1 MNKKNRPKPVILF
14 ETDST
19 IKEVIAYGPARVRHI
34 SSGKKNKAKKSRG
47 QKSGYK
53 ASRRSCEDKR
63 RYRDFEEAK
72 RGLRFSKNRAQEEI
86 IDFGT
91 TNLLASRIYEC
102 PKCKGFHLS
111 SKPYLPRG
119 EAA

>member
-1 MNKKNRPKPVILF
+1 MNKKHRPKPVILF
-14 ETDST
+14 ETDSSM
-19 IKEVIAYGPARVRHI
+19 KDVNAYGPARVRHI
-34 SSGKKNKAKKSRG
+34 NSGKKNQAKKSRD
-47 QKSGYK
+47 QKSGHK

-72 RGLRFSKNRAQEEI
+72 RGLRSSKNRAKEEI
-86 IDFGT
+86 LDFGK

-111 SKPYLPRG
+111 SKPYQPRG